1 MDGSKGS
8 FHFVSDPADCHVY
21 PLFPLGNL
29 VCPCAFVHDA
39 AFQLHPA
46 EYLFVLGR
54 VVSFICKD
62 RSSPGS
68 LCLLQRG
75 FEMFDVALIGRGSL
89 LGENESV
96 LIRNRM
102 ALIAEM

>member
-1 MDGSKGS
+1 MDPK
-8 FHFVSDPADCHVY
+8 V
-21 PLFPLGNL
+21 LFTSYLIL
-29 VCPCAFVHDA
+29 LIATFTRCFLSVILCAFVHDA

-89 LGENESV
+89 FGENESV

-102 ALIAEM
+102 TLIAEM